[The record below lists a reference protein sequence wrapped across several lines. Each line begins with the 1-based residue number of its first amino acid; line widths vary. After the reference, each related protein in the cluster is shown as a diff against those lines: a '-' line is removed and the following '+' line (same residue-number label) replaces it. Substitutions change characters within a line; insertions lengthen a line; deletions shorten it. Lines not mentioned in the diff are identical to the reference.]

1 MIVSDLLV
9 HQPSDWATPRKLP
22 LPAGTF
28 PPSAPLPPTPSLA
41 LLPPA
46 APLHSRL
53 RRLGLVGQLAREAGW
68 RHLALL
74 ALFTLLSSLLDIA
87 GLGLGVSLLL
97 GGGSGG
103 VPLGLQLPFR
113 LSLPQGLTLLVTLL
127 ALRGGL
133 QALIAI
139 GQERLRSGFTDRQR
153 QQLLHQVVE
162 ASSVQLEQVGRGE
175 LLGLLIADISR
186 SVFALDQGLRALQAL
201 LSLALYAAGVLVV
214 GRQAAVPLVLALAA
228 TGAAALLQRSGSW
241 QLGRLQTRL
250 NGALQRTVG
259 DGLHGLKAVRAA
271 AAEPWLL
278 QRFAADNAR
287 YRQVLRQTVQRQALF
302 NALRDTLV
310 VMVVGGWLV
319 WGRSGLAPA
328 TIATTLLLAYR
339 SGTSLSGVIGAQ
351 RNCLGALPGYEELCQ
366 KRALLTPAPQREPG
380 TTLPAATRA
389 ALEQPAAWHA
399 LRWSDNG
406 MAALE
411 LRPGALVAVV
421 GPSGSGKTTLL
432 DRFCGLLGEERSH
445 WRIQGARGEGHLSGP
460 AGARQ
465 LRQLLAYAPQEAV
478 LFEASLR
485 HNLLL
490 DQEPASAGIEGW
502 LERLGLAH
510 LLQRAGG
517 LDDPLPLALD
527 HFSGGE
533 IHRLG
538 LLRAWLRDR
547 PVEVL
552 DEPTAFLD
560 AESAAC
566 VRAIL
571 LERAR
576 ERLVLVSTHDPE
588 LMRQAH
594 RLVRL
599 EASDR
604 RAAERQHHG
613 GG

>member
-1 MIVSDLLV
+1 M
-9 HQPSDWATPRKLP
+9 P
-22 LPAGTF
+22 L
-28 PPSAPLPPTPSLA
+28 
-41 LLPPA
+41 A
-46 APLHSRL
+46 APLHARL

-74 ALFTLLSSLLDIA
+74 ALFTALSSLVDIA
-87 GLGLGVSLLL
+87 GLGVGVSLLL
-97 GGGSGG
+97 GGRGG
-103 VPLGLQLPFR
+103 AVVPLALQLPLR
-113 LSLPQGLTLLVTLL
+113 LSLIQGLALLVVLM
-127 ALRGGL
+127 ALRGLL

-139 GQERLRSGFTDRQR
+139 GQESLRSGFTDRLR

-175 LLGLLIADISR
+175 LLGLLMADISR
-186 SVFALDQGLRALQAL
+186 SVFALDQGLKALQGL
-201 LSLALYAAGVLVV
+201 LALALYGAGVLVV
-214 GRQAAVPLVLALAA
+214 GRQAAVPLLLALAA
-228 TGAAALLQRSGSW
+228 TAAAALLQRSGSW

-271 AAEPWLL
+271 TAEPWLL
-278 QRFAADNAR
+278 QRFAADNQR
-287 YRQVLRQTVQRQALF
+287 FRQVLRQTVRRQALF

-310 VMVVGGWLV
+310 VLVVGGWLV
-319 WGRSGLAPA
+319 LGRSGLAPA

-339 SGTSLSGVIGAQ
+339 SGTSLSGVIGCQ
-351 RNCLGALPGYEELCQ
+351 RNALGALPGYEELGQ
-366 KRALLTPAPQREPG
+366 KRALLTPAPRRRPGSILTPEQRTSLEVPSAWQVLSWRATPDRDG
-380 TTLPAATRA
+380 GSAAQEGPDR
-389 ALEQPAAWHA
+389 HA
-399 LRWSDNG
+399 PNG
-406 MAALE
+406 ISSLA

-432 DRFCGLLGEERSH
+432 DRFCGLLGEEHSH
-445 WRIQGARGEGHLSGP
+445 WRVQGPWGEGHLSGP

-465 LRQLLAYAPQEAV
+465 LRQLMAYAPQEAV

-490 DQEPASAGIEGW
+490 DQQQPTAVLEGW

-510 LLQRAGG
+510 LQQRTGG
-517 LDDPLPLALD
+517 LDHPLPLALD

-547 PVEVL
+547 PVEVF

-560 AESAAC
+560 AEAAAR

-576 ERLVLVSTHDPE
+576 ERLVLVSTHDPD

-599 EASDR
+599 EAGDR

-613 GG
+613 G